1 MINIAENFNW
11 VLNNKD
17 FIKELSEK
25 LGYTIKDT
33 NKLVASTISIMTD
46 SLIESDSVMI
56 SSFGLFDVKK
66 KVERITINPNTKVR
80 LLVPP
85 KLVLTFHPSTMLKDK
100 FK

>member
-1 MINIAENFNW
+1 MINIAENFNI

-46 SLIESDSVMI
+46 HLTDADSIAV
-56 SSFGLFDVKK
+56 SGFGSFEVKK
-66 KVERITINPNTKVR
+66 KVERVTINPSTKVR

-85 KLVLTFHPSTMLKDK
+85 KLVLTFHPSTMLKEK
-100 FK
+100 LK

>member
-1 MINIAENFNW
+1 MINIAENFNL

-25 LGYTIKDT
+25 LGYTVKDT
-33 NKLVASTISIMTD
+33 NKLVASIISIMTD
-46 SLIESDSVMI
+46 HLIESDSVMI

-85 KLVLTFHPSTMLKDK
+85 KLVLAFHPSTMLKDK